1 MWRVIL
7 EPALLFGSPFA
18 AYVIYLALR
27 QRYPF
32 EVDHWTH
39 SAVSTL
45 VLVGLAVAVAGVL
58 IMGIFADRRHGAYIP
73 AHIENG
79 VLVPGRL
86 Q

>member
-18 AYVIYLALR
+18 AYILYLWAR
-27 QRYPF
+27 QKYPF
-32 EVDHWTH
+32 AVDHWTQ

-45 VLVGLAVAVAGVL
+45 VLAGLAVAVAGVL
-58 IMGIFADRRHGAYIP
+58 LIGVFAERHHGSYAP

-79 VLVPGRL
+79 HLVPG
-86 Q
+86 QIQ

>member
-1 MWRVIL
+1 MWRIIL

-18 AYVIYLALR
+18 AYAAYLAVR
-27 QRYPF
+27 QKYPF
-32 EVDHWTH
+32 AVAYWSR

-45 VLVGLAVAVAGVL
+45 ALAGLAVAVAGVFA
-58 IMGIFADRRHGAYIP
+58 IGIFAERGQGAYVP

-79 VLVPGRL
+79 RIAPGRI